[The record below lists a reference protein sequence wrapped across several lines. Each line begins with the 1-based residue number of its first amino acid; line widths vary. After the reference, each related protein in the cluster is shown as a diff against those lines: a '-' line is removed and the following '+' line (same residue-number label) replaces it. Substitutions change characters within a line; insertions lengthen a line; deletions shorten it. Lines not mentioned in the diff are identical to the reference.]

1 MRIIA
6 GTLKGRRLEAPT
18 WEGLRPTSDKLR
30 ETLFN
35 VLAPRIQGARVV
47 DAFAGTGAL
56 GLEAISRGASFVAFM
71 EQERRAQALITR
83 NLAACGV
90 AEGYAMI
97 PASVARG
104 VEMLRAAPAFEPFDI
119 VLLDP
124 PYDSQPGTTAAPE
137 PDETLMRLS
146 ALLASSG
153 IMVLEHAKRRPAP
166 DAAGPLLL
174 TRRMNAGDSA
184 LAYYAW
190 RP

>member
-18 WEGLRPTSDKLR
+18 WDGLRPTSDKLR

-56 GLEAISRGASFVAFM
+56 GLEAISRGASFAAFI
-71 EQERRAQALITR
+71 EQDRRAQALIAR

-90 AEGYAMI
+90 SDGYAMI
-97 PASVARG
+97 PASIARG
-104 VEMLRAAPAFEPFDI
+104 VEMLRADPAFEPFDI
-119 VLLDP
+119 ILLDP
-124 PYDSQPGTTAAPE
+124 PYDSQPVTIAAAE
-137 PDETLMRLS
+137 PVETLMRLS
-146 ALLASSG
+146 ALLAPGG

-166 DAAGPLLL
+166 EAAGPLAL
-174 TRRMNAGDSA
+174 TRRMIAGDSA

-190 RP
+190 RR